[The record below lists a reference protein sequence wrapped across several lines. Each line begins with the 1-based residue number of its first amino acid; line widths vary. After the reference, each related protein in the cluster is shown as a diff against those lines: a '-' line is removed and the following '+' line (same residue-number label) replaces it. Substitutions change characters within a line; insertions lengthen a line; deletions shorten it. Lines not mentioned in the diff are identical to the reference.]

1 MYNNIINLN
10 NSFVPYLEKISD
22 ILTDTLSIRWFE
34 YNRLYKDGN
43 RFYISNNKKWF
54 EYFIK
59 NNFQDDVEYNQIL
72 WGGMKRKYTLWVGL
86 QENKVLSGYF
96 RNNMWNGLNYTF
108 KKEENYLD
116 LFSFSSTIEEKQVNN
131 IYINSKDI
139 LNKAILVFNNEIHK
153 ELPLGDDSFL
163 LKPRSYKGLLFDDA
177 PLISTEMID
186 NFYEQTKIDRYYFN
200 IGSEEF
206 YLTRM
211 EFMCLTLISH
221 GESIKGVANKCSI
234 SPRTVESHINSIKLK
249 TGKTSRSGI
258 ISILN
263 HSPFDLSKDYI
274 KRI

>member
-1 MYNNIINLN
+1 MYNNIIKFN

-22 ILTDTLSIRWFE
+22 ILMDTLSIRWFE

-59 NNFQDDVEYNQIL
+59 NNFQDDVEYNQVL

-163 LKPRSYKGLLFDDA
+163 LKPRSHKGLLLDDA

-211 EFMCLTLISH
+211 EFLCLTLISH
-221 GESIKGVANKCSI
+221 GDSIKGVANKCSI

-263 HSPFDLSKDYI
+263 NSPFDLSKDYI